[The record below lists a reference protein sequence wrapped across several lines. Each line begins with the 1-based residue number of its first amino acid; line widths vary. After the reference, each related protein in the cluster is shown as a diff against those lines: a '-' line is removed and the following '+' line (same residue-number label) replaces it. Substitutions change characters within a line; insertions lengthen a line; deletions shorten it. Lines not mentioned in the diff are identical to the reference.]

1 MIFGRLRAKLF
12 DHRGQS
18 MVEFALVLPALLLV
32 LFGITEFGRAF
43 EAYLTVNHIAREG
56 ARLAA
61 VGATNSEIETLVL
74 SEAAGLDPEY
84 LTVTV
89 TPDAQSARAA
99 GATVT
104 VRVAYQFQLIVPL
117 ISDIVGS
124 GIPMAAALSMRIE

>member
-1 MIFGRLRAKLF
+1 MIFGRLRARCL

-18 MVEFALVLPALLLV
+18 VVEFALILPALLLV

-43 EAYLTVNHIAREG
+43 QAYLTVNHIAREG

-61 VGATNSEIETLVL
+61 VGATNSEIEDLVYNQ
-74 SEAAGLDPEY
+74 ATGLDPAR

-89 TPDAQSARAA
+89 SPADQSARNS
-99 GATVT
+99 GMTVT
-104 VRVAYQFQLIVPL
+104 VRVTYDFRLIVPL
-117 ISDIVGS
+117 ISDLVGS